1 MMDADDRLKA
11 LFAMDEPPA
20 RDPAFSASVMADI
33 ARRRFLMDVAMLSG
47 VSILGALVLWAAW
60 PALAPLLSTLG
71 RGLSPVMASL
81 TLAATAVIL
90 LEGRVTSA
98 TALKHD

>member
-1 MMDADDRLKA
+1 MTDADDRLKV

-20 RDPAFSASVMADI
+20 RDPAFSTAVMAEI
-33 ARRRFLMDVAMLSG
+33 ARRRFLVDVAMLSG
-47 VSILGALVLWAAW
+47 VSLLGALVMWAAW
-60 PALAPLLSTLG
+60 PALAPLLMTLG
-71 RGLSPVMASL
+71 RDLSPVMACL

-98 TALKHD
+98 TAET

>member
-1 MMDADDRLKA
+1 MTDADDQLKA

-20 RDPAFSASVMADI
+20 RDPAFTTAVMGEI

-47 VSILGALVLWAAW
+47 VTLLGSLVFWAAW
-60 PALAPLLSTLG
+60 PALAPLLTTLG
-71 RGLSPVMASL
+71 RGLSPVMACL

-90 LEGRVTSA
+90 LDGRVTSA
-98 TALKHD
+98 TAVKHD